1 MYIKSA
7 SSLNSLPKISII
19 TVVRNGMPFVEQT
32 VDSVL
37 GQSYSN
43 LEYIV
48 IDGGSTDGTVDIIKF
63 HEVGIIKWLSE
74 KDEGIADAFNKGL
87 SFATGDYI
95 LFLNA
100 DDMLATPDVLVELVE
115 KIIQYEYP
123 AMIYGDFNILKRD
136 TADFLYQGMIELSHK
151 GMMYGQVLP
160 HPCLLTH
167 RAYFEKYGSFD
178 TSYRIAMDYEWF
190 LRGGFVEKIVHVPLL
205 VSNIRDGG
213 ISTKDHGKAVN
224 EIIAAL
230 KKNNLIRSALGE
242 YKIRGY
248 FFIRLMARR
257 LLNSLGLY
265 KRFFALRNKLK
276 I

>member
-1 MYIKSA
+1 
-7 SSLNSLPKISII
+7 
-19 TVVRNGMPFVEQT
+19 MPFFEQT

-63 HEVGIIKWLSE
+63 HEAGITKWISE
-74 KDEGIADAFNKGL
+74 KDEGISDAFNKGL

-100 DDMLATPDVLVELVE
+100 DDMLATPDVLVKLVE
-115 KIIQYEYP
+115 KIIEYEYP
-123 AMIYGDFNILKRD
+123 AMIYGDFNILKRE
-136 TADFLYQGMIELSHK
+136 TADFLYQGVIELSHK
-151 GMMYGQVLP
+151 SMMYGQVLP

-190 LRGGFVEKIVHVPLL
+190 LRGGFVERIVHVPLL

-213 ISTKDHGKAVN
+213 ISTTDSGRAVN
-224 EIIAAL
+224 EIVAAL

-242 YKIRGY
+242 FKIRAY
-248 FFIRLMARR
+248 FFIRFLAKWI
-257 LLNSLGLY
+257 LNILGLY
-265 KRFFALRNKLK
+265 NRFFAIRNKLK
-276 I
+276 V